1 MSLKNDIEMVKE
13 ELSSEEK
20 FFEKAV
26 MTEKFVKKY
35 KKLMIGS
42 VVVVVL
48 IVAGNIGYNISEQN
62 RISAANET
70 LAALEKNPQDKAAMT
85 TLESLS
91 PVLYDVWRYSQA
103 VVSADVETLE
113 KLKNSKALIINDT
126 SAYEVAQNKADV
138 QALES
143 YAQNQNAIYKD
154 LAQVEAAVLL
164 IDAGKIDEAHSKL
177 SMISATSPLA
187 QVAQALKH
195 YGVK

>member
-1 MSLKNDIEMVKE
+1 LSLKNDIEMVKE

-70 LAALEKNPQDKAAMT
+70 LGTLEKNPQDKAAMT

-126 SAYEVAQNKADV
+126 SAYEVAQNKADI